1 MNNLQ
6 NDIFQGEAK
15 AREWLETRLWP
26 RGPVCPHCGVENGAT
41 ALNGEAHRAGLYQ
54 CNDCREQFTVTVGT
68 VFERSKIPLNKW
80 LMVVFLMC
88 ASKKGMSSLQI
99 SRMLGISY
107 KSTWFMT
114 HRIREAMRSNPNG
127 LLGGNG
133 GAVEAD
139 ETFWGTKPGETVK
152 RGYGHKNAVFA
163 LVERN
168 GDVRSFYVPNV
179 AAKTLKPILLAQVA
193 KNSHLMTD
201 DARVYIR
208 PGKSFKKHSSVN
220 HSAGEYMR
228 GKVHTNTVE
237 GYFSLLKRG
246 LIGTFHHVGSQHL
259 QRYVE
264 EFDFRY
270 NARDISDV
278 DRMVLAAKGIKG
290 KRLTYKTTNQA
301 KA

>member
-1 MNNLQ
+1 
-6 NDIFQGEAK
+6 
-15 AREWLETRLWP
+15 
-26 RGPVCPHCGVENGAT
+26 
-41 ALNGEAHRAGLYQ
+41 
-54 CNDCREQFTVTVGT
+54 
-68 VFERSKIPLNKW
+68 
-80 LMVVFLMC
+80 MVVFLMC

-127 LLGGNG
+127 LLGGKG

-139 ETFWGTKPGETVK
+139 ETFWGTKPGETKK
-152 RGYGHKNAVFA
+152 RGYGHKNAVFS
-163 LVERN
+163 LVERS
-168 GDVRSFYVPNV
+168 GDVRSFQVPNV
-179 AAKTLKPILLAQVA
+179 TAKTLKPILLAQVA

-201 DARVYIR
+201 DAKVYVK
-208 PGKSFKKHSSVN
+208 PGQSFKKHSSVN
-220 HSAGEYMR
+220 HSAGEYVR
-228 GKVHTNTVE
+228 GKVHTNTIE

-270 NARDISDV
+270 NARNISDV